1 MDLGKQIRKAR
12 VKSGLTQEALSHILG
27 ISKGSVSG
35 YENNRVRP
43 TLDVINAIADA
54 LGLQMSELLTDA
66 ADEGESGSNAEIQTS
81 KRPRRVKRLMG
92 AFDML
97 NEEGQKKAIEMV
109 EQLCLIQI
117 YTKSVAGTLLQYV
130 SSRHRQMFMIEK
142 DEETHGV
149 YDGDDAPPGG
159 QKWSGRHMVFCNQ
172 TDRRYTQRWDFFY
185 HTFDDI
191 PDTNVIKS
199 ILRDE
204 AVSDDPE
211 NNIAFALDDKAVFQK
226 FIYCYM
232 ERKAECATESDAQM
246 DEAPVLFVLLD
257 KETWTIIG
265 KQECDPNF
273 EME

>member
-12 VKSGLTQEALSHILG
+12 VKSGLTQEALGNILG
-27 ISKGSVSG
+27 VSKGSVSG
-35 YENNRVRP
+35 YENNKVRP

-54 LGLQMSELLTDA
+54 LGMQMSELLADA
-66 ADEGESGSNAEIQTS
+66 ADEVENGSNAEIQTS

-97 NEEGQKKAIEMV
+97 NEEGQKKALEMV
-109 EQLCLIQI
+109 EQICLIQI

-130 SSRHRQMFMIEK
+130 SSRHRQMFMIEN
-142 DEETHGV
+142 DEETHGCC
-149 YDGDDAPPGG
+149 DSG
-159 QKWSGRHMVFCNQ
+159 QKWSGRHMVFCSQENK
-172 TDRRYTQRWDFFY
+172 RYTKRWEFFY

-191 PDTNVIKS
+191 PDANVIKS
-199 ILRDE
+199 ILKAE
-204 AVSDDPE
+204 SISDGPE
-211 NNIAFALDDKAVFQK
+211 NNIAFALDDKNVFQK

-232 ERKAECATESDAQM
+232 EWKAECVTESDAQM

-257 KETWTIIG
+257 KDTYEIMDKT
-265 KQECDPNF
+265 ECDPNF